1 MKGLRDG
8 RPFKILLTVSPVPLT
23 ATASGRHVLAS
34 TVYSKSILRSV
45 AGQLSLSQKNI
56 DYFPSYEIV
65 TNPRMHSTAFA
76 DNLRSVRGEA
86 VEAVMKHFFVEHPV
100 LDVQT
105 DQSKSRRRMQKSSS
119 LEQAQCEEALLEA
132 FSS

>member
-1 MKGLRDG
+1 
-8 RPFKILLTVSPVPLT
+8 
-23 ATASGRHVLAS
+23 
-34 TVYSKSILRSV
+34 
-45 AGQLSLSQKNI
+45 
-56 DYFPSYEIV
+56 
-65 TNPRMHSTAFA
+65 MHSTAFA